1 MSINSSPHLDF
12 SLFSTKSMSKI
23 LLSSGLGPGS
33 EEVA

>member
-1 MSINSSPHLDF
+1 
-12 SLFSTKSMSKI
+12 MSKI